1 MIKWINFED
10 SYIQKEFQVMEI
22 AKIEMAGMVMEVE
35 TSANGQAMKTTERQ
49 RTFRKVEKPWNE
61 INLGQHHD

>member
-49 RTFRKVEKPWNE
+49 RTFRKVEKP
-61 INLGQHHD
+61 